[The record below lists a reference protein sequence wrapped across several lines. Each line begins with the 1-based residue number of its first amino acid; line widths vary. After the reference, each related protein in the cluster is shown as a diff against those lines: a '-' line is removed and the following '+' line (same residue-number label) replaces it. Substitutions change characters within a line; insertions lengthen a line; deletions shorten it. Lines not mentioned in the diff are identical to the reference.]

1 MQRTYDEMMN
11 LIMEKAGSDER
22 IRAVTMEGSRA
33 NENAVHDEYSDF
45 DICYYVTDIREF
57 TNDKHWTDYFGEML
71 IMQCPEDWYDHPY
84 DYTGYENYPYLM
96 QFADGN
102 RIDLTLIDI
111 RNIKEELKNDE
122 PRIVLLNKDNFEE
135 LLPVDTEEAFF
146 IKKPSEK
153 EYLDT
158 CNEFRWLSVYITK
171 GLCRRELYYAK
182 HSYDVF
188 TMDMFIK
195 MINWKVA
202 IDHDFKVTTGGY
214 CKYLK
219 RYLTQEE
226 MERFSAVF
234 PDGSYEDIWKRLFI
248 MYDYFAELA
257 EYVAD
262 KLGYVFD
269 FEETKKVRE
278 FLQKRYEEYLVN
290 CKRV

>member
-71 IMQCPEDWYDHPY
+71 IMQCPEDWYDHSY
-84 DYTGYENYPYLM
+84 DYSGHERYPYLM

-122 PRIVLLNKDNFEE
+122 PRIVLLNKDDFNE
-135 LLPVDTEEAFF
+135 LAPVDTEEAFF

-202 IDHDFKVTTGGY
+202 IDYGFQVTTGGY

-219 RYLTQEE
+219 RYLTKEE
-226 MERFSAVF
+226 MERFSAIF

-257 EYVAD
+257 EYVAG
-262 KLGYVFD
+262 KLGYLYD
-269 FEETKKVRE
+269 LEETKKVRD
-278 FLQKRYEEYLVN
+278 FLEKRHDEYLVN
-290 CKRV
+290 HKNI

>member
-11 LIMEKAGSDER
+11 LIMEKAKNDER

-33 NENAVHDEYSDF
+33 NDNAVHDEYSDF

-57 TNDKHWTDYFGEML
+57 TNDKHWIDYFGEML
-71 IMQCPEDWYDHPY
+71 IMQCPEDWYKQQY
-84 DYTGYENYPYLM
+84 DYNGHDNFVYLM

-102 RIDLTLIDI
+102 RIDLTLIDV
-111 RNIKEELKNDE
+111 RNIKAQLWNDE

-135 LLPVDTEEAFF
+135 LRPLDTERAFF
-146 IKKPSEK
+146 IEKPSEK
-153 EYLDT
+153 EYFDT
-158 CNEFRWLSVYITK
+158 CNEFRWISVYVTK

-188 TMDMFIK
+188 VMDMFIK
-195 MINWKVA
+195 MINWKVG
-202 IDHDFKVTTGGY
+202 IEHDFQVTTGGHS
-214 CKYLK
+214 KYLK
-219 RYLTQEE
+219 RYLSEEE
-226 MERFSAVF
+226 MERFASIF

-262 KLGYVFD
+262 KLGYYFEV
-269 FEETKKVRE
+269 EETERVRA
-278 FLQKRYEEYLVN
+278 FLQRRLDEYQAM
-290 CKRV
+290 